1 MESWA
6 GMAGSHGSSLP
17 APGTLTADATAP
29 AELVAGPGEHPVDT
43 PARVAGRVVVRIGGT
58 VHRDGGSSER
68 QGPDEQGLVEGSG
81 CRDQQCDAA
90 WRGRGPT
97 HRRRPRADAA
107 RPTYRTCG
115 VAIRT
120 GRRGT
125 GDPAGGGSIRRAGLG
140 DLRPDHVAASAR
152 PEPNSCNTASAAHPR
167 AGRIPVALGP
177 RGRTSVQDRG
187 SGTCH

>member
-58 VHRDGGSSER
+58 VHREGGSSER

-90 WRGRGPT
+90 WRGRV
-97 HRRRPRADAA
+97 RRTVEDLELIRP
-107 RPTYRTCG
+107 
-115 VAIRT
+115 
-120 GRRGT
+120 GRRT
-125 GDPAGGGSIRRAGLG
+125 EPAAWPYELAVEEPVTRR
-140 DLRPDHVAASAR
+140 VA
-152 PEPNSCNTASAAHPR
+152 
-167 AGRIPVALGP
+167 VAFDELALAI
-177 RGRTSVQDRG
+177 
-187 SGTCH
+187 